1 MRSTI
6 IFFILLLLAVKGHTQ
21 QVLTLEQAID
31 LALKNNYDIR
41 LARNDADVAA
51 NDYAY
56 ADFAVVPGMNGTAGR
71 TGSRQAIKQEFV
83 NGNQGDTSGIKSNNY
98 AANVSL

>member
-41 LARNDADVAA
+41 LASNDADVAA

-56 ADFAVVPGMNGTAGR
+56 ANFAFVPCINGTAGR
-71 TGSRQAIKQEFV
+71 TWSRQATKQEFA
-83 NGNQGDTSGIKSNNY
+83 NGNKRDTSGIKSNNY
-98 AANVSL
+98 TAN